1 MSDSFVHLHCHT
13 EYSTLDGACRVGAA
27 VKKAAKLKMPAL
39 AITDHGSMY
48 GAIEF
53 YQECNKAGIKP
64 IIGCEMYV
72 SPDSHLKKSATVK
85 QEGNFHFTL
94 LAQNEAGYKN
104 LMKLVSI
111 AHLDGFYYKP
121 RIDKE
126 LLAQHA
132 EGLIGLSGC
141 LKGEVPYAIHAQDDL
156 KKARELAGMYRDILG
171 PENYFIEMCDHG
183 IEQQIKVN
191 RELPKIA
198 RELGVGLVATNDV
211 HFLNR
216 EDHDAHDV
224 LICIGTGR
232 NVADESRMKYT
243 TEVYFKTPEEM
254 RHQWRE
260 LPEACDNTLAIAE
273 RMGFTLDTSAKYP
286 NYTPPAGKTRN
297 EYLREI
303 TEAGMRRRYGS
314 RWDSEEIQSR
324 YALEI
329 AVLEKQDFVNYFL
342 IVWDFIDWARQQGI
356 SVGPG
361 RGSAAGSLIAYAMG
375 ITDIDPIRFKLLFE
389 RFLNPERVSPPD
401 IDVDFCVNRRG
412 EVIDYVRKKYG
423 DRAVSM
429 IITFGTLGAKSVIRD
444 VARVQGMGYS
454 DADRIAKMIP
464 NELGI
469 TLVGYEKK
477 NKETGEIEKVLG
489 AIDKNPELA
498 AAVEN
503 DQAVATM
510 WNAATKLEG
519 LTRGVG
525 VHAAGV
531 VIGDRDLSEYIPL
544 GRSNDGSIVSQY
556 AMGPLTDVGML
567 KCDFLGL
574 KTLTVIADAVNLI
587 RKHTPD
593 FDIDVVPMDD
603 QATFDLYNRGET
615 IAVFQVESGGMVNV
629 CRQFDVSDIED
640 INAILALYRPGPM
653 ELIPDYIK
661 RKKGKAKVKAP
672 HELLMG
678 ITSETYGV
686 LVYQEQVMQAAQ
698 ILAGYTLGGADL
710 LRRAMGKKDKDKMA
724 KERIKFC
731 DGAAS
736 LHGIAEKTA
745 NEIFDTLEK
754 FAGYGFNRSHSAA
767 YAWVSY
773 QTGYLKANYP
783 VEFMSAV
790 MSNEVANMDK
800 ISIFVSECERLGIKL
815 LAPDVNESGL
825 KFAPSEVSAEGIAAL
840 KALRKAVV
848 KAEANKEVPE
858 EIQIAADG
866 DFSSVMSDAEADAEN
881 HRFEDAADAAAM
893 ASMPAVVE
901 VPADGMEKPHIGCIR
916 YGLAAIKNV
925 GELAMAAAIEERQKS
940 GNFKSVDDF
949 CARVDSKKVNRK
961 VVESL
966 VKCGAFD
973 FTGSD
978 RAQMFS
984 EVEGALAAAASA
996 QRDKANGQ
1004 SSLFGDMMAVA
1015 KPVKRGAT
1023 SRVVPWQ
1030 TSEKLQFEK
1039 ELLGFYVTGHPLD
1052 EYRSELE
1059 KPKYVP
1065 IGRLAERENKSNVAI
1080 AGQLSTVE
1088 KKFTKKD
1095 GKPFAIVMIEDL
1107 SGQLEVMIWS
1117 EAYNKFQSLLVAG
1130 RVITMSGRLDIRE
1143 EGPRLSADKIEVL
1156 AKPAPKEKPVVLTFD
1171 IRSMDEKDFVTVR
1184 DVIMRH
1190 PGNRQIEFRLTGA
1203 TSPLKVI
1210 PAGGFRMELNDDA
1223 RAELVRYL
1231 V

>member
-39 AITDHGSMY
+39 AITDHGAMY
-48 GAIEF
+48 GAIDF

-64 IIGCEMYV
+64 IIGCEVYV
-72 SPDSHLKKSATVK
+72 APDSYLKKSASTK

-126 LLAQHA
+126 LLAAHA

-141 LKGEVPYAIHAQDDL
+141 LKGEVPYAIHAQDDV

-191 RELPKIA
+191 KELPKIA
-198 RELGVGLVATNDV
+198 RELGVGMVATNDV
-211 HFLNR
+211 HFLNK

-224 LICIGTGR
+224 LICIGTGA
-232 NVADESRMKYT
+232 NVTDERRMRYT

-254 RHQWRE
+254 RHMWRD

-273 RMGFTLDTSAKYP
+273 RTGFKLNTDPKYP
-286 NYTPPAGKTRN
+286 DYTPPAGKTRN

-303 TEAGMRRRYGS
+303 VDAGLHKRYGS
-314 RWDSEEIQSR
+314 RWNSEEIQSR
-324 YALEI
+324 YELEI
-329 AVLEKQDFVNYFL
+329 AVLEKQGFVNYFL
-342 IVWDFIDWARQQGI
+342 IVWDFIDWARRQGI

-361 RGSAAGSLIAYAMG
+361 RGSAAGSMIAYAMG

-429 IITFGTLGAKSVIRD
+429 IITFGTLGAKSVVRD
-444 VARVQGMGYS
+444 VARVQGMGYG

-477 NKETGEIEKVLG
+477 NKETGEVEKVMG
-489 AIDKNPELA
+489 AVDKNPELA
-498 AAVEN
+498 AAIQN
-503 DQAVATM
+503 DVAVATM
-510 WNAATKLEG
+510 WSAATKLEG

-544 GRSNDGSIVSQY
+544 SRSNDGSIVSQY
-556 AMGPLTDVGML
+556 AMGPLTEVGML

-587 RKHTPD
+587 RQHTPE

-629 CRQFDVSDIED
+629 CRQFDVTDIED

-710 LRRAMGKKDKDKMA
+710 LRRAMGKKDKEKMA

-731 DGAAS
+731 EGAAT
-736 LHGIAEKTA
+736 LHGIEEKKA

-800 ISIFVSECERLGIKL
+800 ISIFVGECERLGIKL

-825 KFAPSEVSAEGIAAL
+825 KFQPSEVSADGLAAL

-848 KAEANKEVPE
+848 KADAAKEVPE
-858 EIQIAADG
+858 ELEIAPDADLG
-866 DFSSVMSDAEADAEN
+866 SVLSDAEADAEN
-881 HRFEDAADAAAM
+881 HRFEDLADAAAM
-893 ASMPAVVE
+893 ASIPAVA
-901 VPADGMEKPHIGCIR
+901 PAEAGEKPYIGSIR

-925 GELAMAAAIEERQKS
+925 GELAMAAAIEERQKA
-940 GNFKSVDDF
+940 GNFRSVDDF
-949 CARVDSKKVNRK
+949 CSRVDSKKVNRK

-966 VKCGAFD
+966 IKCGAFD
-973 FTGSD
+973 FTGTE

-984 EVEGALAAAASA
+984 EVEGSLAAAASA

-1015 KPVKRGAT
+1015 KPAKKMGA
-1023 SRVVPWQ
+1023 SRVVPWP

-1052 EYRSELE
+1052 EYRGELE
-1059 KPKYVP
+1059 KAKYVP
-1065 IGRLAERENKSNVAI
+1065 IGRLREKEPKSVVTI
-1080 AGQLSTVE
+1080 AGQLASVE

-1095 GKPFAIVMIEDL
+1095 GKPFAIVVLEDL
-1107 SGQLEVMIWS
+1107 TDQLEVMIWS
-1117 EAYNKFQSLLVAG
+1117 EAYTKFQHLLAAG
-1130 RVITMSGRLDIRE
+1130 RVITMTGRLDIRE
-1143 EGPRLSADKIEVL
+1143 EGPRVSADKIEVL
-1156 AKPAPKEKPVVLTFD
+1156 PKPAPKEKPVVLTFD
-1171 IRSMDEKDFVTVR
+1171 IAKMDEKDFVAVR

-1190 PGNRQIEFRLTGA
+1190 PGNRAVELRLTGV
-1203 TSPLKVI
+1203 SRPLKVI
-1210 PAGGFRMELNDDA
+1210 PAEGFRMDLTDAARGELA
-1223 RAELVRYL
+1223 GYL
-1231 V
+1231 G